1 MSNGTVGRRAAA
13 TFAMASALALAGCG
27 GKDGGAAGGGGGGGF
42 QRPPTPV
49 EVARVNAGD
58 VSNVFTTVGSIRA
71 SEAVTIV
78 SEIDGII
85 AEMPFREGDP
95 VAKGTLLVRLDDREL
110 EASLARAQ
118 AVYDQRRAAYERVRS
133 VVEQGAGTPQDLD
146 DAAANRKVAEADVA
160 LASARL
166 DKTRIR
172 APFAGVVG
180 PRDPSPGAYLRAGT
194 PIATLSRL
202 SEVEVDFS
210 VPERF
215 SGELTRGLE
224 VRVSTPA
231 RPDLQGVG
239 EIDVVDPVLDSVTRS
254 ARAIARVPN
263 PGGLLRP
270 GMSANVSTVLWEKG
284 DALTIPSEAVFAE
297 GDRFFAYSIGADST
311 VQRAEISLGVRLPG
325 RVQVLSGVKDGDLV
339 VRAGHQ
345 KLYPGAK
352 VMPIVSREDEGAPAM
367 PAAAPAAPAA
377 AGGDKPAGGSGDAS

>member
-1 MSNGTVGRRAAA
+1 MSNGTGTRGRAAA
-13 TFAMASALALAGCG
+13 VITWATVLAVTAGCG
-27 GKDGGAAGGGGGGGF
+27 GKDGAAAGGGGGGGF

-71 SEAVTIV
+71 SESVTIV

-95 VAKGTLLVRLDDREL
+95 VAKGTLLVRLEDREL
-110 EASLARAQ
+110 SASLARAQ
-118 AVYDQRRAAYERVRS
+118 ATYDQRHAAYERVRK
-133 VVEQGAGTPQDLD
+133 VVSEGAGTPQDLD
-146 DAAANRKVAEADVA
+146 DAAAARKVAEADVA

-172 APFAGVVG
+172 APFDGVVG

-202 SEVEVDFS
+202 ADVEVTFS

-215 SGELTRGLE
+215 SGELERGLP

-231 RPDLQGVG
+231 RPDVVG
-239 EIDVVDPVLDSVTRS
+239 TGQIYVVDPVLDSVTRS
-254 ARAIARVPN
+254 ARVIARVPN
-263 PGGLLRP
+263 PGGMLYP
-270 GMSANVSTVLWEKG
+270 GMSANVSTVLWERD
-284 DALTIPSEAVFAE
+284 DAVTIPGEAVFAE
-297 GDRFFAYSIGADST
+297 GDRFFAYAIGADST
-311 VQRAEISLGVRLPG
+311 VQRTEISLGVRLPG
-325 RVQVLSGVKDGDLV
+325 RVQVLSGLSGGDLV

-352 VMPIVSREDEGAPAM
+352 VMPIVSREDDGAPAM
-367 PAAAPAAPAA
+367 PAAAPPA
-377 AGGDKPAGGSGDAS
+377 SGDAGTGDAS